1 MAVLRLPNTND
12 GSSDED
18 EYDDEAID
26 MGNDELRILKD
37 KNQIIQRDKDEEE
50 ETNIENSISED

>member
-37 KNQIIQRDKDEEE
+37 KNQII
-50 ETNIENSISED
+50 